1 MSPHASVYI
10 SVHGNVIFTF
20 DQLYPFPYILTYSEK
35 ERERV
40 RDIYKQ
46 TKFYMMNSANK

>member
-20 DQLYPFPYILTYSEK
+20 DQLYPPYILGTYSEK
-35 ERERV
+35 E